1 MKLDILSVA
10 TPRAYPPR
18 VSEFTRRFWNA
29 LAEGQFITT
38 QCRSCDKFS
47 FPPKLICPHCW
58 SADVVWNELRGS
70 GRLYSWTRIHAAPAV
85 FAVEAPYAV
94 GIVDLDQ
101 GVRLACR
108 LVTHERARPV
118 VGGRVEM
125 VVLAY
130 HDGPLLATR
139 PI

>member
-1 MKLDILSVA
+1 MKLDILPVA
-10 TPRAYPPR
+10 ALRAYPPR
-18 VSEFTRRFWNA
+18 VSEFTRPFWDA
-29 LAEGQFITT
+29 LAEGRFTT
-38 QCRSCDKFS
+38 TRCRSCDKFS

-58 SADVVWNELRGS
+58 SADVVWNDLGGS
-70 GRLYSWTRIHAAPAV
+70 GCLYSWTRIHAAPAV

-108 LVTHERARPV
+108 LVTHECAPPV

-139 PI
+139 PV